1 MSTSLWEPD
10 LDSWYRAYATKLRAA
25 AWRIVGNRAD
35 AEDAI
40 QEAFMAALR
49 ALDRFDGSDP
59 YPWLHR
65 IATRKALT
73 ILASR
78 RPQASLLDAA
88 GWTAPSAEDDALER
102 LRSQMIR
109 TLIAAEPAVA
119 LHVVGGLHFH
129 EIGQHY
135 GMPLATAA
143 SRIRRGK
150 RRLRTRLRATLA
162 DLPESQPA

>member
-1 MSTSLWEPD
+1 M
-10 LDSWYRAYATKLRAA
+10 KLRSA

-40 QEAFMAALR
+40 QEAFIAAFR
-49 ALDRFDGSDP
+49 AIDRYDGSNP

-65 IATRKALT
+65 IVTRKALT
-73 ILASR
+73 IASNR
-78 RPQASLLDAA
+78 RASAPLLDAE
-88 GWTAPSAEDDALER
+88 GVTTPSAEDEALER
-102 LRSQMIR
+102 LQLRTIG

-119 LHVVGGLHFH
+119 LHLVGGLRFH
-129 EIGQHY
+129 EIGDRF

-162 DLPESQPA
+162 HLPESQPA